1 MQATPERPLHAGAP
15 APAARTPLPANAGRR
30 TLPALP
36 ASSVSVS
43 VSGPPVAT
51 RVASWVA
58 SRATAWATCR
68 VAPLVPPWGR
78 SAVRCLLL
86 AAVLAAAPG
95 APLHAQASEPSR
107 GRLLYQTHC
116 VACHNSQMHWRDRRI
131 ARDWPGL
138 VEQVRAW
145 QARASL
151 GWSEGDIVEVARHL
165 NDTIYRFPR
174 PLARSAQR
182 PRPNA

>member
-1 MQATPERPLHAGAP
+1 MTP
-15 APAARTPLPANAGRR
+15 
-30 TLPALP
+30 
-36 ASSVSVS
+36 
-43 VSGPPVAT
+43 
-51 RVASWVA
+51 
-58 SRATAWATCR
+58 WAT
-68 VAPLVPPWGR
+68 
-78 SAVRCLLL
+78 SSVRCLLL
-86 AAVLAAAPG
+86 AAVLAVVPG

-107 GRLLYQTHC
+107 GRLLYETHC